1 MKYFLIAFVAL
12 MLSIKAEVN
21 TYTARITYYS
31 TDKKWGN
38 KVACTKT
45 KYAKE
50 GVTIAAHPNFK
61 FGTKVYIPA
70 LKNIVGDG
78 IFIVQDRGVAVTEK
92 VASRNKSYVFDVYV
106 TTPNKVHI
114 HARNKPE
121 YMKIYIIEP

>member
-1 MKYFLIAFVAL
+1 MKYFLITFVAL
-12 MLSIKAEVN
+12 MLPIKAEVK

-38 KVACTKT
+38 RVACTKT

-50 GVTIAAHPNFK
+50 GITIAAHPNFK

-70 LKNIVGDG
+70 LKNIIGDG
-78 IFIVQDRGVAVTEK
+78 IFTVQDRGVDVTNK

-106 TTPNKVHI
+106 TSSNKVHI
-114 HARNKPE
+114 HARNRLE
-121 YMKIYIIEP
+121 YMKLYVLK